1 VADGLTAIS
10 LLEGLLTCV
19 VAIAWYFFLPDFPE
33 EATFLT
39 PEERIIVRRRL
50 AADVGNSAH
59 HVKYTWRDTL
69 GVFRDCKFSSS
80 YHVSTAI
87 SDPWDRRQNLPRR
100 LYVLRAHRPRLQLR
114 LLRAL
119 HHPELR
125 VRTY

>member
-1 VADGLTAIS
+1 MALGVHSRLVSCVFRSQVTDGLTTIS

-80 YHVSTAI
+80 YCPFDNNS
-87 SDPWDRRQNLPRR
+87 
-100 LYVLRAHRPRLQLR
+100 
-114 LLRAL
+114 
-119 HHPELR
+119 
-125 VRTY
+125 